1 MFHGTK
7 AFPESIAF
15 PPALIWG
22 FALFLAL
29 KEPIQSDI
37 IIVAALVGEA
47 NFYCNFLLLMD
58 ALQVTWQKRNVTS
71 FRNMASYSP
80 IHGLRL
86 IGSFQKEVS
95 FTRATPKASA
105 ITLQN
110 LTLEDD
116 SYYRCIFNV
125 FCHGSLSKEIRLNIQ
140 SFPLTLSLF
149 LALSL
154 GLTYSEGTSPHYPPR
169 GDFQCSS
176 ISLVDSVQIVI
187 PEFLPNHLF
196 DWTAYDRNINQLTLQ
211 KL

>member
-1 MFHGTK
+1 
-7 AFPESIAF
+7 
-15 PPALIWG
+15 
-22 FALFLAL
+22 AL

-47 NFYCNFLLLMD
+47 NFYCNFLLSMD
-58 ALQVTWQKRNVTS
+58 ALQVTWQKRNGTS

-95 FTRATPKASA
+95 FPRATPKASA

-125 FCHGSLSKEIRLNIQ
+125 FRHGSLSKEIRLNIQ
-140 SFPLTLSLF
+140 
-149 LALSL
+149 
-154 GLTYSEGTSPHYPPR
+154 
-169 GDFQCSS
+169 
-176 ISLVDSVQIVI
+176 
-187 PEFLPNHLF
+187 
-196 DWTAYDRNINQLTLQ
+196 
-211 KL
+211 